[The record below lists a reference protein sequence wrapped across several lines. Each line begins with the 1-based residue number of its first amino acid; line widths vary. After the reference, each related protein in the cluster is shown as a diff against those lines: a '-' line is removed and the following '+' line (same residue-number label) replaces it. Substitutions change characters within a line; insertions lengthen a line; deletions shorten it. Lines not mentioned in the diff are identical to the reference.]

1 MAPALRAANK
11 VRVAYPNSNRVWS
24 VTMKAGPT
32 IASAGPPDD
41 SDRNQTK
48 MNKYGITSNGG
59 SMPEIT
65 PINKTSMDTD
75 GNIVDSKGGFQAT
88 RLQ

>member
-1 MAPALRAANK
+1 
-11 VRVAYPNSNRVWS
+11 
-24 VTMKAGPT
+24 MKAGPT

-65 PINKTSMDTD
+65 PITKTSMDTD